1 MKQILYIL
9 TALFMIASCGPDDP
23 QTETVRLSV
32 DKTSL
37 EFTAEGGDQTF
48 TVTASEQVYIVPGEN
63 WLKFKKGAT
72 SSDYKAVVT
81 ITAEDYRPHTCRG
94 AHSKPCLLRYVTQTL
109 GSRNKK

>member
-1 MKQILYIL
+1 MKHILYIL

-63 WLKFKKGAT
+63 WIKFRKGAAG
-72 SSDYKAVVT
+72 SDNTFLRVLQSGGGGKFPSALDTAAGSWYNLLVT
-81 ITAEDYRPHTCRG
+81 E
-94 AHSKPCLLRYVTQTL
+94 
-109 GSRNKK
+109 

>member
-9 TALFMIASCGPDDP
+9 TALFLIASCGPDDP

-48 TVTASEQVYIVPGEN
+48 TVTASEQVYIVP
-63 WLKFKKGAT
+63 
-72 SSDYKAVVT
+72 
-81 ITAEDYRPHTCRG
+81 
-94 AHSKPCLLRYVTQTL
+94 
-109 GSRNKK
+109 